1 MGFTVLFREE
11 NQAGPVPASGTHA
24 EVLAELDTSARAL
37 IRLIELER
45 SGVYD
50 GLGQQF
56 LDGFGPG
63 AQHGAAHRQVSRTA
77 DRRVARQRWRR
88 AVHHRTTMRP
98 AAAGA
103 PTTPGVGDRVAAG
116 GCNYSRLK
124 LTISPSTWRS
134 SLAD

>member
-50 GLGQQF
+50 GFGHGFWTDSDPVLNTAQRIVKLAEQRLGE
-56 LDGFGPG
+56 LRDRD
-63 AQHGAAHRQVSRTA
+63 GAASSPIG
-77 DRRVARQRWRR
+77 QR
-88 AVHHRTTMRP
+88 
-98 AAAGA
+98 
-103 PTTPGVGDRVAAG
+103 
-116 GCNYSRLK
+116 
-124 LTISPSTWRS
+124 
-134 SLAD
+134 